1 LRFIAKFPIEW
12 AKARQTPSEL
22 GLLPDGMP
30 SMEQVKN
37 FLEFA
42 KEIEEKI
49 QKELNKDE

>member
-1 LRFIAKFPIEW
+1 MKKLVDDWVLLAKKDIKNALLIIEY
-12 AKARQTPSEL
+12 
-22 GLLPDGMP
+22 GMP
-30 SMEQVKN
+30 SMEQAKN